1 MTTITKVQSAQ
12 PAGDYNPTKVDE
24 VKQAA
29 DFRIM
34 QVAPAYIR
42 WADGLGEIVTA
53 SKLKRLKNKFT
64 WATDF

>member
-12 PAGDYNPTKVDE
+12 PAGDYTPTKVDE

-34 QVAPAYIR
+34 QVSPVYIR
-42 WADGLGEIVTA
+42 WADGRGEIVTA
-53 SKLKRLKNKFT
+53 AKLKSMKNKFI